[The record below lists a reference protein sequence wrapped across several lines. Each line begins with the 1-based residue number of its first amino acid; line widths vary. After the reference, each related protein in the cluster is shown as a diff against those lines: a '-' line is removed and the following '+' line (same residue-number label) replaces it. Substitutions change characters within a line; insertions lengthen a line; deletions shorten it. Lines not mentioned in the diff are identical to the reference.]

1 MRTKFEKGKRG
12 FKKDS
17 SGFLTQSPV
26 YGGRGMIYTTPDSNG
41 NFYFRTWIAEA
52 TDAPYEVAEEV
63 LAHSVD
69 NKVARAYKR
78 TDYIEM
84 RRTII
89 DYWAEFVTGT
99 KHTQI
104 IRIR

>member
-1 MRTKFEKGKRG
+1 MQR
-12 FKKDS
+12 
-17 SGFLTQSPV
+17 
-26 YGGRGMIYTTPDSNG
+26 RGMVERPHGFRSSL
-41 NFYFRTWIAEA
+41 RTWIAEA

-63 LAHSVD
+63 LAHSID

-84 RRTII
+84 RQTIM
-89 DYWAEFVTGT
+89 DHWAEFVSGT
-99 KHTQI
+99 KHNQI